1 MRRALFLFSLVSLV
15 VIVGLPMIAIFLF
28 AIFPEFNT
36 LSFERPFSGFSAAL
50 SDADLVGATLN
61 SLMLSSTVTVLS
73 IVLGLPLGFFRA
85 RLADAYGRLWDVV
98 FLVPFLIPPYIGSLA
113 WMQLLQRNGFVEQLM
128 GFNLANTLYSFF
140 GLSLVMALHLFPLVY
155 FAASRSFMV
164 VGERY
169 ADVARV
175 FGAKPWRV
183 FARIHWPLAVP
194 AVISSGLMVFI
205 LTIEEFGT
213 PEILGRRFGFDVM
226 VTAIHDK
233 FTDWPIDLSGASI
246 LCLLLILIAFIA
258 FQLHTH
264 ISARYQAQIQSRDIR
279 STQSGLSGVFAA
291 LVMSSFTVVALLA
304 VLLPVASIT
313 VGAFM
318 QRLSGGLA
326 IDNLGWSNFGEVFSA
341 DSDALEALATSLS
354 LATAAAIATVLIG
367 LIVGFTVVRMRSRMT
382 VVLDF
387 LSILPNSIPG
397 MAVAVGLILTWNLS
411 FWPITPYNSIFIL
424 LLAYM
429 CLMLPYP
436 IRMLTAQLKQL
447 PESLDQAALVSGA
460 SELTVIFRILM
471 PLLMSTA
478 LAAGCIVFAISTRE
492 LVSSLMLAPPGVE
505 TVATFVFRQFDQGSI
520 NVGMAM
526 SLIAIVLSGSVIGIG
541 QLLQRNAMR

>member
-1 MRRALFLFSLVSLV
+1 MRRALFLFSLISLV
-15 VIVGLPMIAIFLF
+15 VIVGLPMIAITLF

-50 SDADLVGATLN
+50 SDSDLVGATVN
-61 SLMLSSTVTVLS
+61 SLMMSSTVTALS
-73 IVLGLPLGFFRA
+73 IVLGLPLGFFRS
-85 RLADAYGRLWDVV
+85 RLADAYGRIWDVL

-113 WMQLLQRNGFVEQLM
+113 WMQLLQRNGFVEQLT

-140 GLSLVMALHLFPLVY
+140 GLSLVMALHLFPMVY
-155 FAASRSFMV
+155 FAASTSFMV
-164 VGERY
+164 VDERY

-175 FGAKPWRV
+175 FGAKPWQV
-183 FARIHWPLAVP
+183 FVRIHWPLAVP

-258 FQLHTH
+258 FHLHAR

-279 STQSGLSGVFAA
+279 SIQSGLTGVTATLVTFSFAI
-291 LVMSSFTVVALLA
+291 VALLA
-304 VLLPVASIT
+304 VLLPVVSIT
-313 VGAFM
+313 LGAFM
-318 QRLSGGLA
+318 QRLSGGLVL
-326 IDNLGWSNFGEVFSA
+326 DNLGWSNFGEVFSSN
-341 DSDALEALATSLS
+341 SDALEALATSLS
-354 LATAAAIATVLIG
+354 LSTAAAIATVLIG

-382 VVLDF
+382 VILDF

-397 MAVAVGLILTWNLS
+397 MAVAVGLILTWNLT
-411 FWPITPYNSIFIL
+411 FWPITPYNSISIL

-447 PESLDQAALVSGA
+447 PESLDHASMVSGA
-460 SELTVIFRILM
+460 SELTIIFRILM

-478 LAAGCIVFAISTRE
+478 MAAGCIVFAISTRE

-505 TVATFVFRQFDQGSI
+505 TVATFVFRQFEQGSI